1 MTQFSI
7 HWILSLNRLCQKWGQ
22 VQTATTASSYKG
34 LSKPSGAA
42 VEDVTNMSLGC
53 WNSVGPSAISPRW
66 CTIVNSWRYLQS
78 SINVLARFKIDE
90 VGFAMGKILVIE
102 DDARILKALQ
112 RLFTSE
118 GYELRSAMDG
128 REGLEL
134 VGACSPDAVVLDL
147 MLPGMSGRDIC
158 RSIKQS
164 FPETPVIILS
174 AISEVADKVLLLE
187 LGADD
192 YVTKP
197 FSPRELLARVQ
208 AAIRRTKKTRLRP
221 TIAFGDVQ
229 VDFAR
234 MRATKN
240 GRQVVLT
247 AHEFKLLRFFIDNPE
262 RVLSREE
269 LLIEVWGYNS
279 YPSTRTVDNQILKL
293 RQKLEENPANPVHF
307 CTVHGAGYRF
317 VQLQQE

>member
-1 MTQFSI
+1 
-7 HWILSLNRLCQKWGQ
+7 
-22 VQTATTASSYKG
+22 
-34 LSKPSGAA
+34 
-42 VEDVTNMSLGC
+42 
-53 WNSVGPSAISPRW
+53 
-66 CTIVNSWRYLQS
+66 
-78 SINVLARFKIDE
+78 
-90 VGFAMGKILVIE
+90 MGTILVIE
-102 DDARILKALQ
+102 DDAQILKVLH
-112 RLFTSE
+112 RLFESE
-118 GYELRSAMDG
+118 GYEIVSASNG
-128 REGLEL
+128 TQGLEL
-134 VGACSPDAVVLDL
+134 FTKQTVDAVVLDL
-147 MLPGMSGRDIC
+147 MLPGVSGRDIC
-158 RSIKQS
+158 RSMKQGA
-164 FPETPVIILS
+164 PDTPVVIVS

-192 YVTKP
+192 YVDRP

-208 AAIRRTKKTRLRP
+208 AAIRRTKRSRLRP
-221 TIAFGDVQ
+221 SITFGDVQ

-247 AHEFKLLRFFIDNPE
+247 AHEFKLLRFFLENPE

-279 YPSTRTVDNQILKL
+279 YPTTRTVDNQILKL

-317 VQLQQE
+317 VQMQQE